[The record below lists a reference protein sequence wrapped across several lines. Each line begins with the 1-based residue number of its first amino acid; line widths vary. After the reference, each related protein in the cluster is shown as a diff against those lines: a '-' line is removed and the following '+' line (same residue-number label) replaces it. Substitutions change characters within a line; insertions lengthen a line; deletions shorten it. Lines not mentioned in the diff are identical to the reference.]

1 MVNVRKRK
9 CITEG
14 WRKESSFGAVGTKTA
29 EYCTQH
35 APDGMVD
42 VNNRKCRTKGC
53 SKQPSFGVAGTK
65 TAEYC
70 TQHALDGTT
79 NVITIKC
86 RPKGCCKQ
94 AYFGVTGTEMAE
106 VCANHAPDGMV
117 NVEDSLCRVED
128 SGMITAFGVEGT
140 KTTEY
145 CAQHNWPRCGV
156 EGCRRRGVGPNH
168 SGKGTIG
175 DASPI
180 DSKHKTVHSPPA
192 QASPLSD
199 GSCISCDQ
207 VQHPHNVPT
216 ALKRAV
222 FLESAAG
229 AVTMPEI
236 EGQKS
241 PVKRDPSVKTEV
253 HISL

>member
-1 MVNVRKRK
+1 MVNVRSRMCRTDGCGKYAL
-9 CITEG
+9 
-14 WRKESSFGAVGTKTA
+14 FGVAGTKTA

-35 APDGMVD
+35 APDGMVN
-42 VNNRKCRTKGC
+42 VRARMCSTEGC
-53 SKQPSFGVAGTK
+53 GKRASFGVAGTK
-65 TAEYC
+65 RPEYC
-70 TQHALDGTT
+70 TQHA
-79 NVITIKC
+79 
-86 RPKGCCKQ
+86 
-94 AYFGVTGTEMAE
+94 
-106 VCANHAPDGMV
+106 PDGMV
-117 NVEDSLCRVED
+117 HVRKIKY
-128 SGMITAFGVEGT
+128 ITEGCGKEPSFGFVGT

-145 CAQHNWPRCGV
+145 CEQHNWPRCGV

-175 DASPI
+175 DASTSG
-180 DSKHKTVHSPPA
+180 SKHETVHSPPT

-199 GSCISCDQ
+199 VSCISCKQ

-222 FLESAAG
+222 ILESAAG

-253 HISL
+253 HVSL

>member
-1 MVNVRKRK
+1 
-9 CITEG
+9 
-14 WRKESSFGAVGTKTA
+14 
-29 EYCTQH
+29 
-35 APDGMVD
+35 
-42 VNNRKCRTKGC
+42 
-53 SKQPSFGVAGTK
+53 
-65 TAEYC
+65 
-70 TQHALDGTT
+70 
-79 NVITIKC
+79 
-86 RPKGCCKQ
+86 
-94 AYFGVTGTEMAE
+94 MAE

-168 SGKGTIG
+168 SGKGAIG

>member
-1 MVNVRKRK
+1 MCHTDGCGKYAL
-9 CITEG
+9 
-14 WRKESSFGAVGTKTA
+14 FAVAGTKTV

-35 APDGMVD
+35 APDGMVN
-42 VNNRKCRTKGC
+42 VRSRMCSTEGC
-53 SKQPSFGVAGTK
+53 GKRAYFGVAGTK
-65 TAEYC
+65 RPEYC
-70 TQHALDGTT
+70 IQ
-79 NVITIKC
+79 
-86 RPKGCCKQ
+86 
-94 AYFGVTGTEMAE
+94 
-106 VCANHAPDGMV
+106 HAPDGMV
-117 NVEDSLCRVED
+117 NVRKIKC
-128 SGMITAFGVEGT
+128 ITEGCGKEPSFGVVGSE
-140 KTTEY
+140 TTEY

-175 DASPI
+175 DASTSG
-180 DSKHKTVHSPPA
+180 SKHETVHSPPT

-199 GSCISCDQ
+199 VSFISCKQ

-216 ALKRAV
+216 TLKRAV
-222 FLESAAG
+222 ILESAAG

-253 HISL
+253 HVSL